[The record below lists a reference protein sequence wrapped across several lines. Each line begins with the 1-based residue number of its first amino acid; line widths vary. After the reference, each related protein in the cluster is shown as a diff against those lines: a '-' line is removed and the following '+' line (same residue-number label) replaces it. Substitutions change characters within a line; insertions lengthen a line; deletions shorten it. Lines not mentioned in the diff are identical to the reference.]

1 MDSDGSSLN
10 DRNAVVQEA
19 GSSRYKSAL
28 HSQVFD
34 KAVKKYRKR
43 QLQEGKQRPRPVA
56 ESSNPASGSRPRN
69 SRHPD
74 GSSHSYR
81 TEDGD
86 GDQPIAER
94 AKESQDIA
102 QHALEALPGEIVR
115 GARTFQNYMQF
126 FVSGATEGIDAI
138 EDQDAEDER
147 GLPKIPPD
155 MRKLL
160 DELADMEHINGRVK
174 TEILQD
180 EDARKVSF
188 VVFCRVVRVLI
199 SVRGPRRRCSC

>member
-1 MDSDGSSLN
+1 M
-10 DRNAVVQEA
+10 QEA

-34 KAVKKYRKR
+34 KAVKKYRKK
-43 QLQEGKQRPRPVA
+43 QLQEGKQRPRPVVQGSA
-56 ESSNPASGSRPRN
+56 LASGSRPRH

-74 GSSHSYR
+74 GSSHSYH

-94 AKESQDIA
+94 MKESQDIA
-102 QHALEALPGEIVR
+102 QKALEALPGEIVR
-115 GARTFQNYMQF
+115 GARTFQNYIQF
-126 FVSGATEGIDAI
+126 FVSGATEGIDAM

-160 DELADMEHINGRVK
+160 DELADIEHINRQVK
-174 TEILQD
+174 TGILQD
-180 EDARKVSF
+180 EDARKVSLITSCAI
-188 VVFCRVVRVLI
+188 VHTLI
-199 SVRGPRRRCSC
+199 STWSLTDVVHVKS